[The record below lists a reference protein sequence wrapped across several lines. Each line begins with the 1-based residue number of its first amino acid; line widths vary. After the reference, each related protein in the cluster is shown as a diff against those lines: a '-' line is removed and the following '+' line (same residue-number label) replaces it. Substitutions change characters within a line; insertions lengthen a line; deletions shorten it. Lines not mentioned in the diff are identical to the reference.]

1 MLWNKADCWLHAFGY
16 NSKDVILIQ
25 TSVFSLQMLRLCG
38 MLNQKQI
45 HSFFFLNNHLVKKNK
60 QKKAEMQTQ
69 THNCE
74 SRFSV

>member
-1 MLWNKADCWLHAFGY
+1 MLWNKADCWLHASGY
-16 NSKDVILIQ
+16 GWKDVNLIQ

-38 MLNQKQI
+38 ILNQKQI
-45 HSFFFLNNHLVKKNK
+45 HSFFLNNHLVKK
-60 QKKAEMQTQ
+60 KKAEIQTQ